1 MHLEFL
7 GCITGFERH
16 STRLP
21 LTTSAKWTWKPAN
34 LTFPVVYARLFCP
47 HYIYPAPV
55 SGAFVTGWL
64 FGTEY
69 LGKQQKPGAG
79 LRNMTYADTRRRG
92 GIVTLVCFSAMF
104 WLLVSQSICSENRE
118 GSVSGCHITSSI
130 GSKKCHGYYSPTT
143 NANPPPTTTD
153 PYKRGV
159 NPPAH

>member
-7 GCITGFERH
+7 GCITGFERQ

-21 LTTSAKWTWKPAN
+21 LTADECQWTRKPAN
-34 LTFPVVYARLFCP
+34 VTFPVVYARLFCP

-55 SGAFVTGWL
+55 SGVFVTEWL

-92 GIVTLVCFSAMF
+92 GLVTLVCFSAMF
-104 WLLVSQSICSENRE
+104 WLLVSQSICSEQRQYHAAR
-118 GSVSGCHITSSI
+118 CYISST
-130 GSKKCHGYYSPTT
+130 GSKNCLGNSSPTT
-143 NANPPPTTTD
+143 NANPPPTSTD
-153 PYKRGV
+153 PYKKRV